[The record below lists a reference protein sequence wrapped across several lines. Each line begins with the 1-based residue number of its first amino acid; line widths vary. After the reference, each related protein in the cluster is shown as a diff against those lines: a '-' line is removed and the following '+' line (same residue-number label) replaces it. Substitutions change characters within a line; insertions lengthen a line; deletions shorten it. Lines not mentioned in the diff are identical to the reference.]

1 MSEPAAV
8 TIRDLGREDET
19 AWRDLWAG
27 YLRFYEA
34 SLPQETT
41 DLTWERVVGDDPA
54 FGGLVAVDGNADGAI
69 LGIANYILHPS
80 TWGTTPFCL
89 LNDLYVSPAARGK
102 GAGRA
107 LIDALIARGRE
118 QGWARVYWV
127 TKESNAT
134 ARVLYDSYGP
144 ADGFIRYT
152 VKL

>member
-1 MSEPAAV
+1 MTGASTV
-8 TIRDLGREDET
+8 TIRDLRAEDEA
-19 AWRDLWAG
+19 AWRQHWAD
-27 YLRFYEA
+27 YLTFYEA
-34 SLPQETT
+34 TLPQETT
-41 DLTWERVVGDDPA
+41 DLTWQRVAGDDPA
-54 FGGLVAVDGNADGAI
+54 FGGLVAVAGDGEI
-69 LGIANYILHPS
+69 VGIANYILHPS

-107 LIDALIARGRE
+107 LIDALIARGQE
-118 QGWARVYWV
+118 LDWARVYWV

-134 ARVLYDSYGP
+134 ARILYDSYGP